1 MKRPPPTEARARR
14 SFEGFGAPGRAWFL
28 VLALASCD
36 KPAPPP
42 EDPPPD
48 IPALPDL
55 ALPDVPEVDRHD
67 AAAPATPPSL
77 RWDFDD
83 ARVHGYRLVH
93 ESRATLIG
101 RFRGPT
107 HEAYLKQRYQMGR
120 VAQAKAWKDEG
131 RSDADIARDL
141 AAEDEKF
148 AKFLANPEDKSSSHA
163 RYDGYVD
170 LKGAGGGIA
179 RVEYKL
185 ALREDV
191 VNGAKQ
197 DVNRRPPEMFTAH
210 MEDAG
215 TLFDVKV
222 ARGEPDTLFFEL
234 CFALPPKA
242 LAVGESS
249 ERAIH
254 VLATGD
260 RLAQKGT
267 ARTTLAGFA
276 QVEGRECARLVT
288 EVDLAI
294 EPAAPAEGHG
304 RKRVRIVAYFDLR
317 ARRFLRID
325 AAVAIAI
332 RTRARIAHGTGPK
345 LWSVASLDTL
355 LRFSARHGS

>member
-1 MKRPPPTEARARR
+1 MLLGGRPCWIGNEIDREFIEGTRVQFIARALSFTQLRGEHRFARARDF
-14 SFEGFGAPGRAWFL
+14 SLNWQVNF
-28 VLALASCD
+28 
-36 KPAPPP
+36 
-42 EDPPPD
+42 
-48 IPALPDL
+48 
-55 ALPDVPEVDRHD
+55 
-67 AAAPATPPSL
+67 AAT
-77 RWDFDD
+77 
-83 ARVHGYRLVH
+83 
-93 ESRATLIG
+93 T
-101 RFRGPT
+101 
-107 HEAYLKQRYQMGR
+107 
-120 VAQAKAWKDEG
+120 
-131 RSDADIARDL
+131 
-141 AAEDEKF
+141 
-148 AKFLANPEDKSSSHA
+148 
-163 RYDGYVD
+163 
-170 LKGAGGGIA
+170 
-179 RVEYKL
+179 
-185 ALREDV
+185 
-191 VNGAKQ
+191 
-197 DVNRRPPEMFTAH
+197 
-210 MEDAG
+210 
-215 TLFDVKV
+215 
-222 ARGEPDTLFFEL
+222 RGEPDTLFFEL